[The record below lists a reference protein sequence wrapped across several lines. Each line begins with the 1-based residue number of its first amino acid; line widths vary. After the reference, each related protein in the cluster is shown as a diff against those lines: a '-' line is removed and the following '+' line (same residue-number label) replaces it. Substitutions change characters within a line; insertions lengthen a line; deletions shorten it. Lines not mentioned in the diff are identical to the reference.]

1 MNYKYTRYKHL
12 AVFPEDNTPFVVSK
26 NNNHIFVAKNND
38 IVGYE
43 FDSSF
48 GPAFGTSEN
57 GVVFYHDIN
66 SANHRTSSYLVHES
80 DYYRVVFPW
89 GYEEKINFIVRSGEC
104 VQYSSE
110 IGGNRNG
117 FFVLIENKGINICV
131 YDNGNKRAAGFFIAS
146 NGTINFAKYERDA
159 NNVIEKKDTSLKL
172 LSGHLPSIQKIRK
185 PNKYLSEFSTL
196 FPLEFIQKNNEI
208 YGKSII
214 ATSSYDKGENYRN
227 NINQK
232 YDKEGYAVVE
242 KDLEH
247 FKIGYLSEK
256 NGKQNF
262 LGPLFEQFFDGA
274 DTNIIVSNVDNN
286 LANGYHCH
294 KVSTVQSDLFI
305 SYYRNGIRENI
316 NLDIYAYEYINIGH
330 VENGKDVS
338 DYRIYLKDLSIENI
352 STGKKYPNPF
362 FFKEELIEEDE
373 TIETNPEEDEATETN
388 SEEDGMVELLDELI
402 SETKDK
408 NSDTKLKNK
417 QPEAREDIN
426 QDEQPV
432 VVKQP
437 KIKEKK
443 PSLFDNISTLIKS
456 FVSVLFFPFKWI
468 WGKVTQFF
476 NFLKNK
482 FRRKRRYYY
491 GSPVRDFFENI
502 WDTIKSFFGLIFSSI
517 GRFFVFIGKGLLI
530 GLSAILTGIL
540 FVPKMILKGLGAIG
554 GTVKDVSMGS
564 LTTFAGPLLSGIFLL
579 LVIFDCIIPM
589 NDWFSDL
596 VSIHIF
602 SWMGLHLCTLFLNA
616 VGVNF
621 FSVIGVIF
629 IFFVD
634 LIYNL
639 LLILFEI
646 IMCIMYLLVFFV
658 GVYGIGVVVIVI
670 TILGYVF
677 VAKSKGAAA
686 GVTVSALISI
696 GLLIPYYI
704 MLINLWNSVG

>member
-1 MNYKYTRYKHL
+1 MFMNYKYTRYKHI
-12 AVFPEDNTPFVVSK
+12 AVYPEDNTPFVVSK
-26 NNNHIFVAKNND
+26 KDNNHIFVAKNID

-66 SANHRTSSYLVHES
+66 STNRRTSSYLVHES
-80 DYYRVVFPW
+80 DYYHVVFPW

-131 YDNGNKRAAGFFIAS
+131 YDNGNKRAAGFLIAS
-146 NGTINFAKYERDA
+146 NGTISFAKYERDA

-185 PNKYLSEFSTL
+185 PNKYLSEYSIL

-214 ATSSYDKGENYRN
+214 ATSTYDKGEHYRN

-242 KDLEH
+242 KDFEH

-262 LGPLFEQFFDGA
+262 LGPLFEKFFDGV

-286 LANGYHCH
+286 LSNGYHCH
-294 KVSTVQSDLFI
+294 KMSTVQNDLFI

-316 NLDIYAYEYINIGH
+316 NLDIYAYDYINIGH

-352 STGKKYPNPF
+352 STGKRYPNPF
-362 FFKEELIEEDE
+362 FFEEELIEEDE
-373 TIETNPEEDEATETN
+373 MIETNPEEDEAIETN
-388 SEEDGMVELLDELI
+388 PEEDGMIELLDELI

-408 NSDTKLKNK
+408 NSDTKPKNK
-417 QPEAREDIN
+417 QMEAREDVN
-426 QDEQPV
+426 KEEQPV
-432 VVKQP
+432 AVKQP

-443 PSLFDNISTLIKS
+443 PSLFDYISTLIKS

-468 WGKVTQFF
+468 ASFF
-476 NFLKNK
+476 RKLK
-482 FRRKRRYYY
+482 RKRRKYY
-491 GSPVRDFFENI
+491 GSPIRDFFENV
-502 WDTIKSFFGLIFSSI
+502 WDAISSFFGTIFGVI
-517 GRFFVFIGKGLLI
+517 GSFFVIVGKGILV

-540 FVPKMILKGLGAIG
+540 FVPKMILKGLSAIG
-554 GTVKDVSMGS
+554 GGVKEASFGTVAS
-564 LTTFAGPLLSGIFLL
+564 LGAPLLSGICLL
-579 LVIFDCIIPM
+579 LVMFNCIIPI
-589 NDWFSDL
+589 NNWFSDL
-596 VSIHIF
+596 VSVHIF

-629 IFFVD
+629 IFFID

-639 LLILFEI
+639 LLILFEL
-646 IMCIMYLLVFFV
+646 IMCILYLLVFFV
-658 GVYGIGVVVIVI
+658 GIYGVGVVALVLI
-670 TILGYVF
+670 ILSYVF
-677 VAKSKGAAA
+677 FARSKGSVA
-686 GVTVSALISI
+686 GVTLSMLISI
-696 GLLIPYYI
+696 GFLIPYYI
-704 MLINLWNSVG
+704 LLIQLWNSVS